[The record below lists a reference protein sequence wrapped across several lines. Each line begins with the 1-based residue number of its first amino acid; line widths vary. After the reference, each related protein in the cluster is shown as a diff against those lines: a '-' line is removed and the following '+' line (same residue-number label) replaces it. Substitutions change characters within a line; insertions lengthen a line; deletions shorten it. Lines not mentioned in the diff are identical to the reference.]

1 MSKRTVFTSITPLP
15 AGISRQTAISFL
27 HDHLEMIDLNPLIIR
42 RERIPPPA
50 HCPAEERGCVWYR
63 LTDKVS
69 YLPGGLAASEVD
81 YTCAFH
87 DLPAGL
93 QTHCYAPLGLE
104 IRDRWSVGGSM
115 PGEPR
120 EPVELGIGAPA
131 TGLYLREDV
140 DMRCNIVMAAF
151 VKKTIK
157 KSHGALVVRLAE
169 KARLVKD
176 TTANA
181 NSNWPP
187 PPHQWQQ
194 QHQQQRQQQRQQQQ
208 QQLQPR
214 RISVPRRLSFQGEL
228 SPTLE
233 RGPSLPRPELQEQQ
247 NHPRHQ
253 SRTDEGDRM
262 KPLPRAPFEMTGTEP
277 QRRAELQ

>member
-15 AGISRQTAISFL
+15 AGISRATALAFL
-27 HDHLEMIDLNPLIIR
+27 HNHLEMIDLNPLIIR
-42 RERIPPPA
+42 RERIAPPP
-50 HCPAEERGCVWYR
+50 HCPAEERACVWYQ

-69 YLPGGLAASEVD
+69 YLPGGLAASDVD

-93 QTHCYAPLGLE
+93 QTHCYAPLGLD
-104 IRDRWSVGGSM
+104 IRDRWSVGGSL

-131 TGLYLREDV
+131 SGLYLREDV

-151 VKKTIK
+151 VKKTLK

-169 KARLVKD
+169 KAKFMKEEADRNVR
-176 TTANA
+176 
-181 NSNWPP
+181 PP
-187 PPHQWQQ
+187 
-194 QHQQQRQQQRQQQQ
+194 QR
-208 QQLQPR
+208 
-214 RISVPRRLSFQGEL
+214 IAIPRRLSFQGEL

-233 RGPSLPRPELQEQQ
+233 KGPALPRPELEEQ
-247 NHPRHQ
+247 HYLVRHQ
-253 SRTDEGDRM
+253 TRIGNGDLM
-262 KPLPRAPFEMTGTEP
+262 KPLPRAPIELGDTGFDP
-277 QRRAELQ
+277 RRRRSELE

>member
-15 AGISRQTAISFL
+15 AGISRQTALSFL
-27 HDHLEMIDLNPLIIR
+27 HNHLEMIDLNPLIVR
-42 RERIPPPA
+42 HERIPPPA
-50 HCPAEERGCVWYR
+50 HCPAEERGCIWYQ

-69 YLPGGLAASEVD
+69 YLPGGLAASDVD

-87 DLPAGL
+87 DLPTGL
-93 QTHCYAPLGLE
+93 QTHCYAPLGLD

-151 VKKTIK
+151 VKKTLK

-169 KARLVKD
+169 KARLIRDEEAIAAK
-176 TTANA
+176 NR
-181 NSNWPP
+181 PLP
-187 PPHQWQQ
+187 
-194 QHQQQRQQQRQQQQ
+194 
-208 QQLQPR
+208 QPR
-214 RISVPRRLSFQGEL
+214 RISIPRRLSFQGEL

-233 RGPSLPRPELQEQQ
+233 KGPALPRPELEEQH
-247 NHPRHQ
+247 NHPHHQ
-253 SRTDEGDRM
+253 SRIGNGDLM
-262 KPLPRAPFEMTGTEP
+262 KPLPRAPFELADTDPG
-277 QRRAELQ
+277 RRVELE